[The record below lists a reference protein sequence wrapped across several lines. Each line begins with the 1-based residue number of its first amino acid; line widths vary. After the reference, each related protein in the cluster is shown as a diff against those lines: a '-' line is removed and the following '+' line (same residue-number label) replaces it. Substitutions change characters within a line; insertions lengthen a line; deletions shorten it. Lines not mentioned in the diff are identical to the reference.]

1 MPRNI
6 LKLAK
11 TIIWINAL
19 IFVVYGIIFLLI
31 PVESSN
37 WVIDTSPSTTSG
49 LIDMRAT
56 YGGLTIAVG
65 IIFYLLASQE
75 ATLRLGLISVIVAL
89 VSMAVTRFIGIIVD
103 GNPNPTMLIYLV
115 LEIVFAVVGLFAFIR
130 LNK

>member
-1 MPRNI
+1 M
-6 LKLAK
+6 KLAK